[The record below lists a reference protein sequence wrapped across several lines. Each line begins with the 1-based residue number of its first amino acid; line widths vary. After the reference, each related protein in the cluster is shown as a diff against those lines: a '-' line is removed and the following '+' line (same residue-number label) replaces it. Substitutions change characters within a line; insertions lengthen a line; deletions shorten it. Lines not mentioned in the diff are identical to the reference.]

1 MGTSR
6 RHASAV
12 LLSLILTVLLAAGAV
27 AEAKLSDAVA
37 AAFRGKIVLTRA
49 AVTEAATDKETIA
62 KLKAAQVQELAGK
75 PTDDGQSWTFHYAA
89 FLKKTGNVAL
99 KLQFV
104 SGEQDGRLA
113 AETAIPIPDV
123 DSPVLTGEVTIG
135 ETRGLTRGKAY
146 LLKLVNDTGE
156 VVAKTSALF
165 K

>member
-6 RHASAV
+6 RRASALSLSLV
-12 LLSLILTVLLAAGAV
+12 LLTAGAI
-27 AEAKLSDAVA
+27 AEARLSDAVA

-49 AVTEAATDKETIA
+49 AVAEGATDKETIA
-62 KLKAAQVQELAGK
+62 KLKTAQVQELAGK

-104 SGEQDGRLA
+104 SGEQDRRFA
-113 AETAIPIPDV
+113 AETAVPIPDV
-123 DSPVLTGEVTIG
+123 DSPVLTGDVTIG
-135 ETRGLTRGKAY
+135 ETQGLSRGKAY
-146 LLKLVNDTGE
+146 VLELVNDKGE
-156 VVAKTSALF
+156 IVAKTSAIL

>member
-1 MGTSR
+1 MGMSR
-6 RHASAV
+6 RHASA
-12 LLSLILTVLLAAGAV
+12 LLLLLALGAAGPV
-27 AEAKLSDAVA
+27 AEAKLSDAVV
-37 AAFRGKIVLTRA
+37 AAFRGKLILTRGPVA
-49 AVTEAATDKETIA
+49 EGPTDKETIA
-62 KLKAAQVQELAGK
+62 KLKAAQVQALVGT

-104 SGEQDGRLA
+104 SGEQDRRFA

-135 ETRGLTRGKAY
+135 ETQGLSRGKAY
-146 LLKLVNDTGE
+146 VLKVVNDKGE
-156 VVAKTSALF
+156 VVAKTSALL